1 MKSILFIA
9 ALTLLAAQCNSPE
22 GTSTTTTE
30 STTKTATDRATQPT
44 NKETYRV
51 EEYVAANPELADYA
65 VATFAGGCFWCTE
78 AVFERIRGVQDV
90 ISAYAGGGDVQ
101 PIYGRQMG
109 KGPSGLGH
117 AEAIQIWYDPEVVD
131 YKTLLDVFFVAH
143 DPTQLNRQGP
153 DVGAEYRSEIWYH
166 DEAQLTA
173 IENKIEKLN
182 ASGKLSDPVV
192 TLVSP
197 YAGLWVAE
205 GYHQNYFERPP
216 YSNPGY
222 VERVTRPKVEKALR
236 AYPELVKEEYLTRP
250 KKS

>member
-1 MKSILFIA
+1 MKILVFLA
-9 ALTLLAAQCNSPE
+9 ALALAATQCNSPE
-22 GTSTTTTE
+22 GSSTTAQ
-30 STTKTATDRATQPT
+30 STQTATDRATQPT
-44 NKETYRV
+44 HKETYRM
-51 EEYVAANPELADYA
+51 EEYVAAHPELNEYA

-78 AVFERIRGVQDV
+78 AVFERIRGVKDV

-117 AEAIQIWYDPEVVD
+117 AEAIQIWYDPAVVD

-153 DVGAEYRSEIWYH
+153 DQGPEYRSEIWYH

-173 IENKIEKLN
+173 IENAIETWN
-182 ASGKLSDPVV
+182 ANHDSSDPVV
-192 TLVSP
+192 TRVSP
-197 YAGLWVAE
+197 YAGAWVAE

-222 VERVTRPKVEKALR
+222 VANVTRPKVEKAVKTFPDLI
-236 AYPELVKEEYLTRP
+236 KEEYRNEF
-250 KKS
+250 K